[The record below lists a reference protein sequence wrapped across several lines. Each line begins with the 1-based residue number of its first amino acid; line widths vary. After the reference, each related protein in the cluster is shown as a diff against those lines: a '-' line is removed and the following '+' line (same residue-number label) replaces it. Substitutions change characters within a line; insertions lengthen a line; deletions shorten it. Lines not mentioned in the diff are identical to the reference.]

1 MAAMKAGA
9 ACGFGGYRAVA
20 IVGMDPD
27 RRLLKGEDGLLYR
40 ECEPNTWVATDGPIN
55 AVYLGTGRHGGGIVL
70 RVLFVKSE
78 DGSGWV
84 NATTGRPAP
93 ANAKLPE

>member
-1 MAAMKAGA
+1 MAARQAEVA
-9 ACGFGGYRAVA
+9 RVRSAHRAISV
-20 IVGMDPD
+20 VGIDAE
-27 RRLLKGEDGLLYR
+27 RNLLKGEDGRLYR
-40 ECEPNTWVATDGPIN
+40 ECEPNTWAAADGPID

-70 RVLFVKSE
+70 RVLFVRSC

-93 ANAKLPE
+93 ENAKLPC